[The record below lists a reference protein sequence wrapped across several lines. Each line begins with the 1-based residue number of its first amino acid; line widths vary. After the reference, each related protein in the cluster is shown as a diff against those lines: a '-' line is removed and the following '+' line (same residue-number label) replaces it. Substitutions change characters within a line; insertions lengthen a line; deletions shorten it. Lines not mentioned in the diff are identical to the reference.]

1 MADMILPAVTAVM
14 EGTNITL
21 RCLPEMTY
29 PTPSITWLANGTDVQ
44 VTTGNYTISPISA
57 SSEIIYQCL
66 VEGTFV
72 PSTNSIGLPPTISF
86 ITTTV
91 IDCKRAMYVCV
102 VWCEFSTVTPL
113 SVLCDPL
120 AIIECIACVD
130 RSSLCYK

>member
-1 MADMILPAVTAVM
+1 MLRLYLVRCLQFFDNLEGPAIMADMILPAVTAAM

-44 VTTGNYTISPISA
+44 VTTGNYTIGPISA

-91 IDCKRAMYVCV
+91 IDCKRVI
-102 VWCEFSTVTPL
+102 VWCVML
-113 SVLCDPL
+113 VLHCT
-120 AIIECIACVD
+120 EV
-130 RSSLCYK
+130 